1 MKRILTLAAAAALA
15 CGSNSSNNAATSHN
29 NPGSGSSTLLVQGD
43 INATQTMGATAAPQT
58 TFSVTVKDGSG
69 ANVSAATVTV
79 LNSSIPDG
87 VVNLVEATA
96 GSGRYSATV
105 ASYPT
110 GDFHMNVVKGTDSVQ
125 GVVVG
130 GPGMAAINAPAVSST
145 GTTTVTANQDLAV
158 SWTTPAVGKQV
169 SVSTRDMSFTGPD
182 LGAYTIVA
190 AQNPARLNQRLR
202 VDRFNEV
209 EAAGGQVG
217 SRLSV
222 MYRVAIDPFNVQ

>member
-130 GPGMAAINAPAVSST
+130 GVGMHTINAPALN
-145 GTTTVTANQDLAV
+145 GTVTAGQPLDV
-158 SWTTPAVGKQV
+158 TWTTPAVAKQV
-169 SVSTRDMSFTGPD
+169 SIQTRDLPTTLAPDTGDFTISG
-182 LGAYTIVA
+182 
-190 AQNPARLNQRLR
+190 AQNPARIGQRVIITR
-202 VDRFNEV
+202 TNEV
-209 EAAGGQVG
+209 EAAGGLLG
-217 SRLSV
+217 SGLSV
-222 MYRVAIDPFNVQ
+222 SYANRIEPYTVQ